1 MLTIDT
7 QVTPNPNA
15 YKFILSKMV
24 KDDGKATYRTPMECL
39 HVPLACALF
48 TLRGVDQI
56 HFFQNTITITKFGYE
71 DWDSLVPKVRDCLLS
86 QMEDHHS
93 DYVDPNPEAE
103 RRQALTPQLQQIE
116 EIIDRTIR
124 PSLQADGGDL
134 QCLSYENNILLI
146 TYQGACGAC
155 PSSSAGTLH
164 AIRSILQEEL
174 NPEIEVYIAP
184 D

>member
-7 QVTPNPNA
+7 QITPNPNA
-15 YKFILSKMV
+15 YKFILNQMV
-24 KDDGKATYRTPMECL
+24 KAEGKATYRTPMECL

-48 TLRGVDQI
+48 TIRGVDQI

-71 DWDSLVPKVRDCLLS
+71 DWEILEVKVRDCLIANMGEH
-86 QMEDHHS
+86 QS
-93 DYVDPNPEAE
+93 DYSDPNPEEE
-103 RRQALTPQLQQIE
+103 RRQALTPQLQEIE
-116 EIIDRTIR
+116 AIIDRTIR

-134 QCLSYENNILLI
+134 QCLSYENNVLLI
-146 TYQGACGAC
+146 SYQGACGAC